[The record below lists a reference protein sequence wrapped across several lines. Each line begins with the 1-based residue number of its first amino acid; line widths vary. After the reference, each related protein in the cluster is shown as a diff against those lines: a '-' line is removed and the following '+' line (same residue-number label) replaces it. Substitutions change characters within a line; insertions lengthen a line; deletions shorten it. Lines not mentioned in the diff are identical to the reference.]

1 MTKSSIPK
9 GWRLAKFGDVV
20 DNLNET
26 TRNPESIGLDR
37 VVGLDH
43 MDPES
48 LPLKRWDDLSDLHEG
63 TSFTRVFRAGQVL
76 FGKRRAYQRKVSL
89 PDFDGIC
96 SGDILVFQPKN
107 AELLP
112 EFLPYLVQSNGFF
125 DHALGT
131 SAGSLSPRTKW
142 QELAKYEFVLPPIV
156 EQQRIVGLI
165 GAIDKAIDSYLA
177 VPIEKLQEAMLSEFF
192 NDPKVKFSNLTL
204 SECADLDMGQSP
216 PGESY
221 NITGDGMPFLQ
232 GSAEFGIKNPKPVKW
247 TTSPTKVAEPG
258 DLLISVRAPVGDV
271 NFADRKV
278 CIGRGLARIRETD
291 LATTSFLVLALQ
303 YAHKDLTAASGTGMF
318 SSISGANL
326 KKIRVKV
333 PSKDK
338 QQQLVH
344 AVALLEN
351 VADSVESAV
360 GKSRL
365 LRRAC
370 LNEFATSETINV

>member
-1 MTKSSIPK
+1 
-9 GWRLAKFGDVV
+9 
-20 DNLNET
+20 
-26 TRNPESIGLDR
+26 
-37 VVGLDH
+37 
-43 MDPES
+43 
-48 LPLKRWDDLSDLHEG
+48 
-63 TSFTRVFRAGQVL
+63 
-76 FGKRRAYQRKVSL
+76 
-89 PDFDGIC
+89 
-96 SGDILVFQPKN
+96 
-107 AELLP
+107 
-112 EFLPYLVQSNGFF
+112 
-125 DHALGT
+125 
-131 SAGSLSPRTKW
+131 
-142 QELAKYEFVLPPIV
+142 
-156 EQQRIVGLI
+156 
-165 GAIDKAIDSYLA
+165 
-177 VPIEKLQEAMLSEFF
+177 
-192 NDPKVKFSNLTL
+192 
-204 SECADLDMGQSP
+204 MGQSP

-232 GSAEFGIKNPKPVKW
+232 GSAEFGKKNPKPVKW

-318 SSISGANL
+318 SSISGTNL

-333 PSKDK
+333 PSIDK

-360 GKSRL
+360 SKSRL

-370 LNEFATSETINV
+370 FNEFATSETINV

>member
-9 GWRLAKFGDVV
+9 DWQIVRFGELAESITERVDNPKVAGVEIYVGLEHLDSDTTMISRYGTPEDVESTKLRFYPGDVIYA
-20 DNLNET
+20 
-26 TRNPESIGLDR
+26 R
-37 VVGLDH
+37 
-43 MDPES
+43 
-48 LPLKRWDDLSDLHEG
+48 
-63 TSFTRVFRAGQVL
+63 
-76 FGKRRAYQRKVSL
+76 RRAYQRKLGVAKVE
-89 PDFDGIC
+89 GIC
-96 SGDILVFQPKN
+96 SAHALVLRARPGVC
-107 AELLP
+107 LP
-112 EFLPYLVQSNGFF
+112 EFLPFFLQSDQF
-125 DHALGT
+125 HERAL
-131 SAGSLSPRTKW
+131 SISVGSLSPTINWKTLVV
-142 QELAKYEFVLPPIV
+142 QEFVLPPIV
-156 EQQRIVGLI
+156 EQQRIVRLI

-177 VPIEKLQEAMLSEFF
+177 VPIEKLQEAILSEFF

-204 SECADLDMGQSP
+204 SECAELDMGQSP

-232 GSAEFGIKNPKPVKW
+232 GSAEFGIKNPKPKKW

-278 CIGRGLARIRETD
+278 CIGRGLARIRETN

-351 VADSVESAV
+351 VADSLESV
-360 GKSRL
+360 VSKSRL

-370 LNEFATSETINV
+370 LNEFATSETLNV

>member
-1 MTKSSIPK
+1 MTGSVN
-9 GWRLAKFGDVV
+9 KF
-20 DNLNET
+20 LNWSALE
-26 TRNPESIGLDR
+26 
-37 VVGLDH
+37 
-43 MDPES
+43 
-48 LPLKRWDDLSDLHEG
+48 K
-63 TSFTRVFRAGQVL
+63 F
-76 FGKRRAYQRKVSL
+76 
-89 PDFDGIC
+89 
-96 SGDILVFQPKN
+96 
-107 AELLP
+107 
-112 EFLPYLVQSNGFF
+112 EF
-125 DHALGT
+125 A
-131 SAGSLSPRTKW
+131 
-142 QELAKYEFVLPPIV
+142 LPPIA